1 MLEETDIQLIE
12 ELLNQPEDKVLT
24 KSTLIKL
31 QRTKNK
37 VTGAKDKECF
47 CSMVRRKVWLKDFL
61 VWYEGLS

>member
-31 QRTKNK
+31 QRAKNK
-37 VTGAKDKECF
+37 ATGAKDKECF
-47 CSMVRRKVWLKDFL
+47 CSMVRRKVWLKDFFT
-61 VWYEGLS
+61 WYEGLS